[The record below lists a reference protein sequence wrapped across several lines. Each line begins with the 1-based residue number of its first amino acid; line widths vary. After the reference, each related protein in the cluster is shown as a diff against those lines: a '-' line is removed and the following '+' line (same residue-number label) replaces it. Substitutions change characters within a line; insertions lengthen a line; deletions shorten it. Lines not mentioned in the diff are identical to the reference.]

1 MERRTRREIL
11 RERRIMRIIIE
22 DVEAQDLIKSYILSK
37 LEGSVE
43 IIGIS
48 MIDSED
54 IIHDLNN
61 CQIQIITKEKG

>member
-1 MERRTRREIL
+1 
-11 RERRIMRIIIE
+11 MRIIIE